1 MLPTIL
7 KRLGGLTRCIDV
19 TMEVRLRVAEARSR
33 DVGRKIARISRDSM
47 AKLGVEVGDFIEI
60 EGPKGIAVAQV
71 WPLHPDEDPNL
82 IRIDGFIRE
91 AIGASIGDTVRVR
104 RAANVQPATRVVLA
118 PTEPMRFSRDFVEY
132 VKDYLLRKPLARGEV
147 IIIPFFGAAV
157 RLVVVSTQP
166 EEYVYV
172 TDQTSVEIEEEAPA
186 EVSASTYVSAPVSS
200 MLVDCDSLSFARLHP
215 SRDILESIVA
225 TVLSKLGF
233 HVVTDA
239 RRPNRSGGLTEVDV
253 WATKGDFRVYV
264 SCKNWNKDVGRPV
277 VEEEF
282 GRVQNLRE
290 LPHLKLLVVKS
301 MTSEAKRTAIA
312 NGFYVIE
319 LGKKAEES
327 NAAEICKLVLHKLLD
342 LFVSIAPR
350 QLSEAYKKLEEI
362 NRLIEDLA
370 MRINE
375 LQRLLAT
382 R

>member
-1 MLPTIL
+1 MTI
-7 KRLGGLTRCIDV
+7 D
-19 TMEVRLRVAEARSR
+19 VRLRVSEAYSR

-47 AKLGVEVGDFIEI
+47 ARLGVEVGDFIEI
-60 EGPKGIAVAQV
+60 EGAKGIAVAQV
-71 WPLHPDEDPNL
+71 WPLGVNDNPGF

-91 AIGASIGDTVRVR
+91 AIGASIGDTVKVR
-104 RAANVQPATRVVLA
+104 RAINVGPATRVVLA
-118 PTEPMRFSRDFVEY
+118 PIEPMKFSRDFVEY

-147 IIIPFFGAAV
+147 IIIPVFGAAV
-157 RLVVVSTQP
+157 RLVVASTQP
-166 EEYVYV
+166 EEYAYVYV
-172 TDQTSVEIEEEAPA
+172 VDYTSVEIKEEAPA
-186 EVSASTYVSAPVSS
+186 EVSTSTYASVPVSS